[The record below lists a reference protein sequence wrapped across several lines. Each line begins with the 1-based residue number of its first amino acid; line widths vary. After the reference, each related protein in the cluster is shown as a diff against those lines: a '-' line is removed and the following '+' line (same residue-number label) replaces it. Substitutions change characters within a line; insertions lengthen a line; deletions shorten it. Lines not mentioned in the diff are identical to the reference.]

1 MRIEPTLA
9 IATLTLAANAAAQSS
24 LAGHTACAQQFNKLS
39 KGHVTFVPEV
49 ESDGDFREYYFD
61 WNNGSK
67 SKPIVTKSGTA
78 SGSCI
83 IDRQTGKGS
92 LTLNSKDL
100 GSFRVK
106 APL

>member
-1 MRIEPTLA
+1 MRIP
-9 IATLTLAANAAAQSS
+9 LTLAVAALAATTTAAAQTSS
-24 LAGHTACAQQFNKLS
+24 PGHAACAQQFNKLS

-49 ESDGDFREYYFD
+49 ESNGDFREYYFA

-83 IDRQTGKGS
+83 IDRQSGKGS
-92 LTLNSKDL
+92 LTLNSKEL

>member
-1 MRIEPTLA
+1 MRLSPSLAAVALA
-9 IATLTLAANAAAQSS
+9 IAVNAAAQTPS
-24 LAGHTACAQQFNKLS
+24 AGHTACAQQFNLLS

-49 ESDGDFREYYFD
+49 ESNGDFREYYFA

-67 SKPIVTKSGTA
+67 SKPIVTKSGTK

-100 GSFRVK
+100 GNFRVK